1 MRSGRS
7 GLSDEISALQSQVLQ
22 SVRRM
27 ECMMAVLGLDTSQA
41 SLDYTALWSDL
52 QSDVRDL
59 QLRETLRSRVEHSH
73 WSRSV
78 EILSSDWLNLYM
90 LSMP

>member
-7 GLSDEISALQSQVLQ
+7 GLSDEISSLQSQVLQ

-59 QLRETLRSRVEHSH
+59 QLRETLRNRVEDSH